1 MQINS
6 LQISNL
12 LHPFLLCRPFP
23 SRKTK
28 TNLLLLHIELNTWEI
43 YHPHSWEV
51 VTSSFTL
58 PLTTPCWNPSS
69 SQSSSRP
76 PSLPREW
83 TTLFSKYN
91 PLREVMTS
99 LSDYQQCLPFKS
111 SIKISKDFSITNQLL
126 PPCTSIIS
134 LHIMSSIESPGFLS
148 NFRRLRTV

>member
-12 LHPFLLCRPFP
+12 LPLSFVVDPFLQEKPRQTF
-23 SRKTK
+23 
-28 TNLLLLHIELNTWEI
+28 LLLHIELNTWEI
-43 YHPHSWEV
+43 YHPRSWEV

-69 SQSSSRP
+69 SQSSSRH

-83 TTLFSKYN
+83 TTLFSKSN
-91 PLREVMTS
+91 PLWEVMTP
-99 LSDYQQCLPFKS
+99 LSDYQQYLPFKS

-126 PPCTSIIS
+126 PPCTFIIS
-134 LHIMSSIESPGFLS
+134 LHIMSSIELPGFLS